1 MKGIIWLSALANKDR
16 GEKCP
21 EEALG
26 SSELTAPT
34 GSRQGRKQFWK
45 CAQKETK
52 KRDAVGWRSPDAR
65 NWRSFLARC
74 QLNPS
79 PRSTVH
85 DIKQS
90 EVMTGVHDGVT
101 QGSGENI
108 GR

>member
-34 GSRQGRKQFWK
+34 GSRQRRKQFWK

-52 KRDAVGWRSPDAR
+52 KRDAVGWRSSDAR
-65 NWRSFLARC
+65 KWRSFLARC
-74 QLNPS
+74 QK
-79 PRSTVH
+79 RGKV
-85 DIKQS
+85 IKQLRKPFL
-90 EVMTGVHDGVT
+90 H
-101 QGSGENI
+101 
-108 GR
+108 